1 MQLSKSEALFISI
14 CKILGLVIEK
24 VPEGLTKTPD
34 FKVSCPHCSFYVEV
48 KDLRANIKE
57 RQLLEN
63 FRDTG
68 FVSVSSELGQRA
80 SGMIK
85 LAKYQLREV
94 AKKGLPCVIVLYDNI
109 KLDDGT
115 SLNIQGPL
123 TSDHITAAMFG
134 EWVVD
139 LTIDRK
145 TAKVIER
152 EDRCGPNE
160 SFNKTSKN
168 YISAVAVLS
177 DYSGLLNIIVYHN
190 PFAQNSLPEV
200 VFKGPNCSNFKVSI
214 ENAKRPQ
221 SWICCD

>member
-1 MQLSKSEALFISI
+1 
-14 CKILGLVIEK
+14 
-24 VPEGLTKTPD
+24 
-34 FKVSCPHCSFYVEV
+34 
-48 KDLRANIKE
+48 
-57 RQLLEN
+57 
-63 FRDTG
+63 
-68 FVSVSSELGQRA
+68 
-80 SGMIK
+80 MIK

-94 AKKGLPCVIVLYDNI
+94 AKEGLPCVIVLYDNI

-123 TSDHITAAMFG
+123 TSEHITAAMFG
-134 EWVVD
+134 KWVVD

-145 TAKVIER
+145 TGKVIGR
-152 EDRCGPNE
+152 KDRCGPKE

-177 DYSGLLNIIVYHN
+177 DCFGLLNIIVYHN
-190 PFAQNSLPEV
+190 PFAQNPLPKV